1 VQRTKGNDS
10 DDDSNSPKIGAA
22 TSMTS
27 DPASAAPASVPER
40 HAMTGSQVVLD
51 LYDCETDRLDDV
63 AWVKA
68 TLVNA
73 ARAAGATIVQTVFHK
88 FAPWGISG
96 VVVIAESHLAIHIWP
111 ENRYAAIDVFTCG
124 ENVRMDV
131 ASALLIREFRSKRPV
146 QRRFT
151 RGDHVLADRSKYT
164 GTGPGGSG
172 RASVNERRRGRKQAA
187 SPSPAT

>member
-1 VQRTKGNDS
+1 MQRAKGNDS
-10 DDDSNSPKIGAA
+10 DDDSNSLKIGAA
-22 TSMTS
+22 GTSVTS
-27 DPASAAPASVPER
+27 DLASAAPASVSKR
-40 HAMTGSQVVLD
+40 HTMAGSQVVLD
-51 LYDCETDRLDDV
+51 LYECETDHLDDV

-146 QRRFT
+146 QRLFT
-151 RGDHVLADRSKYT
+151 RGDHVLADRSEHN
-164 GTGPGGSG
+164 
-172 RASVNERRRGRKQAA
+172 ARRRARKQAA